1 MIIHFM
7 DFTTFARVMPPE
19 RNRRKQMSLSQQR
32 ILVIGGSKGMGLA
45 AARGLAALNAEVL
58 IVGRSQANLDA
69 ALSSIK
75 GQGRAAGYEADF
87 TDADSLAALFQRV
100 GRIDHLVLAASANA
114 AWGPFAST
122 SASALRGALEGKL
135 IGYWQSLQAAL
146 PHLRRDGSVTMLSG
160 AASRTAMPGTA
171 GLAAVNGAITQMAQT
186 LAKELAPLRVNVI
199 SPGLVDTP
207 AYDAL
212 PAEAKAGMFAGAAK
226 SLPVGRT
233 GTSEDVAEAIVYL
246 ISKGFTT
253 GALLD
258 VDGGARMAA

>member
-7 DFTTFARVMPPE
+7 DFDILARVMPSEPDW
-19 RNRRKQMSLSQQR
+19 RKQMSLSQQR
-32 ILVIGGSKGMGLA
+32 VLIIGGSNGMGLA
-45 AARGLAALNAEVL
+45 AARSLAALNAEVL
-58 IVGRSQANLDA
+58 VAGRSQAKLDA
-69 ALSSIK
+69 ALSSIH
-75 GQGRAAGYEADF
+75 GRAAGYAVDF

-122 SASALRGALEGKL
+122 STSALRGALEGKL

-146 PHLRRDGSVTMLSG
+146 PHLRRDGSVIMLSG

-186 LAKELAPLRVNVI
+186 LAKELAPLRVNVV
-199 SPGLVDTP
+199 SPGRVDTP

-246 ISKGFTT
+246 VSNGFTT